1 MVHLKRCW
9 REENTPRQAL
19 VLLALLLLLFGPCY
33 FSFVN
38 CTQQYPHYVRWC
50 TLLFLRRSFLKRYQE
65 EVYLVEW
72 ERITEKEKGTSS
84 KINAADLYSTTQH
97 GALCIL
103 SYSIMFN
110 LISTDLFFVKSWCLK
125 SWALYNKIIFWL
137 SKCSCRQ
144 KLFQWFS
151 SWIFFTACKMLPC
164 SHSGRS
170 SFPSEFYLFYSPS
183 LCSC

>member
-1 MVHLKRCW
+1 MCEILERGCLKWIKYFEKLSWIRTWVSRNAGEYKRKGGCK
-9 REENTPRQAL
+9 EENGGKMKENLTSLNWEKPVLWFILKDVEEKRTPL
-19 VLLALLLLLFGPCY
+19 GKHWFCLLLLLLLLGPCY

-97 GALCIL
+97 GALCTL

-110 LISTDLFFVKSWCLK
+110 LISTDLCL
-125 SWALYNKIIFWL
+125 SNLDA
-137 SKCSCRQ
+137 
-144 KLFQWFS
+144 
-151 SWIFFTACKMLPC
+151 
-164 SHSGRS
+164 
-170 SFPSEFYLFYSPS
+170 
-183 LCSC
+183 